1 MLRKGALKL
10 SLFFFY
16 LLQDRIRGAIHYTL
30 ADSNGAALMFLKR
43 VLVNLSF
50 TSFLDPKMF
59 SVRVKENCSPGS
71 HIINPDSSTPRFFL
85 QTLESIK
92 PSNPLMAGERAYLQ
106 QELGLE
112 ETIQELPNTA
122 SAAIS
127 FMGGNKIATTGTPG
141 AEYCRLR
148 GHR

>member
-1 MLRKGALKL
+1 
-10 SLFFFY
+10 
-16 LLQDRIRGAIHYTL
+16 
-30 ADSNGAALMFLKR
+30 MFLKR

-59 SVRVKENCSPGS
+59 LSESRKTAVPGS
-71 HIINPDSSTPRFFL
+71 HIINPIQARQGFFL

-92 PSNPLMAGERAYLQ
+92 PSNPLIAGKRTYLQ

-112 ETIQELPNTA
+112 ETIQVLPNTA

-127 FMGGNKIATTGTPG
+127 FMGGSKIATTDTPG
-141 AEYCRLR
+141 AEYCRLQA
-148 GHR
+148 HR